1 VIAALLGGIWAR
13 FSGWLVAA
21 GAAIAAIGAVYLAGG
36 RAARHAA
43 RSKELEQALERREV
57 RDAVDRDVARES
69 DAAGRL
75 RDRWSRD

>member
-1 VIAALLGGIWAR
+1 VIAALLGGLWAR

-21 GAAIAAIGAVYLAGG
+21 GAAIAAIGAVYLAGA
-36 RAARHAA
+36 RSARHAA

-57 RDAVDRDVARES
+57 RDAADRDVAREP

-75 RDRWSRD
+75 QRDWRRD